1 MSIVSC
7 FSLGGAHL
15 EADFEP
21 RSLHSVGN
29 KLSRDVYLVWGL
41 IVEHPNG
48 YRIELTPMD
57 LAPFSNYTFHI
68 ILVDKDLI
76 ESIKETVRIKLNEW
90 KPFNFG
96 SVISKFRSPFLDD
109 YVESIRVCLPEE
121 SGEEMEQ
128 CNVHQNLNDSVVDL
142 TTLRYYF
149 FSLNKEGSN
158 SEEFATDD
166 NEGQA
171 VKAALHWTLPSAE
184 FEGLWESL
192 CLEPGL
198 KEKLLSYVSTM
209 LLLSDR
215 GVDSNIIT
223 CNRVVLLHG
232 PPGTGK
238 TTLCKA
244 LAHKLAIRMA
254 DRYSAGAFLE
264 INTHSLFSK
273 WFSESGKLV
282 TQMFT
287 LIRET
292 IARNRDV
299 LTCILIDE
307 VESLTHI
314 RQASESEPSD
324 AIRVV
329 NAVLTQIDQI
339 RGYPNVLI
347 LTTSNLTGSID
358 GAFLDR
364 ADINQYIGPPT
375 QTAIYQIF
383 LSCLKELMKTYIY

>member
-1 MSIVSC
+1 
-7 FSLGGAHL
+7 
-15 EADFEP
+15 
-21 RSLHSVGN
+21 
-29 KLSRDVYLVWGL
+29 
-41 IVEHPNG
+41 
-48 YRIELTPMD
+48 
-57 LAPFSNYTFHI
+57 
-68 ILVDKDLI
+68 
-76 ESIKETVRIKLNEW
+76 
-90 KPFNFG
+90 
-96 SVISKFRSPFLDD
+96 
-109 YVESIRVCLPEE
+109 
-121 SGEEMEQ
+121 MEQ
-128 CNVHQNLNDSVVDL
+128 CNVHQNLNDSIADL
-142 TTLRYYF
+142 ITPRYYF
-149 FSLNKEGSN
+149 FTLNKEGSN
-158 SEEFATDD
+158 AEEFATDD

-198 KEKLLSYVSTM
+198 KEKFLFFQLLSYVSTM

-383 LSCLKELMKTYIY
+383 LSCLKELMKVKFIHLAICVA

>member
-21 RSLHSVGN
+21 RSLHLFGN
-29 KLSRDVYLVWGL
+29 KLSRDLYLVWGL
-41 IVEHPNG
+41 IVEQPNG
-48 YRIELTPMD
+48 YRTVE
-57 LAPFSNYTFHI
+57 
-68 ILVDKDLI
+68 KDLI
-76 ESIKETVRIKLNEW
+76 ESIKETVRIELNEW

-96 SVISKFRSPFLDD
+96 TVISKFRSTFLND
-109 YVESIRVCLPEE
+109 YVESIRVSLPEE

-128 CNVHQNLNDSVVDL
+128 CNVHQNLNDSIVDL

-149 FSLNKEGSN
+149 FTLNKEGSN

-198 KEKLLSYVSTM
+198 KEKLANTLVVLSSTAEDREIKLLSYVSTM

-339 RGYPNVLI
+339 RG
-347 LTTSNLTGSID
+347 
-358 GAFLDR
+358 
-364 ADINQYIGPPT
+364 
-375 QTAIYQIF
+375 
-383 LSCLKELMKTYIY
+383 